1 MVLANRFS
9 ARGGALPSEAELML
23 EFGTTRNVV
32 REALGLLRDEGLVE
46 RLQGAGTFVVTEKI
60 LHRFDVLRGVGDGFP
75 NRRHRMRG
83 EVPTIARIA
92 APEPVAEQ
100 LGLTVGE
107 ECLRVDAWVAFD
119 DVPFSLATS
128 YLPATLEDALRG
140 ATFNGDWYELLES
153 IGLGLETSSMSVE
166 ATVADDV
173 VGPWLGVAIGAPLVL
188 FTRLIIGADGKPVEY
203 GFVRVRADRVLLQI
217 PLPRSA
223 PAGREPHEDTP

>member
-9 ARGGALPSEAELML
+9 ARGGALPSEVELML
-23 EFGTTRNVV
+23 EFGATRNVV

-83 EVPTIARIA
+83 ELPTIARIT
-92 APEPVAEQ
+92 APKPVAEQ
-100 LGLTVGE
+100 LGLGAAA

-119 DVPFSLATS
+119 EVPFSLATS
-128 YLPATLEDALRG
+128 YLPVALEEAVRD

-153 IGLGLETSSMSVE
+153 IGLRLETSSMSVE
-166 ATVADDV
+166 ATIADDV
-173 VGPWLGVAIGAPLVL
+173 VGPWLGVAVGAPLVL
-188 FTRLIIGADGKPVEY
+188 FTRLILGADAKPVEY

-223 PAGREPHEDTP
+223 TAEPRPHEDTP